1 MNFIEKYDNIFTKN
15 ECNYLINLFES
26 CPFHVEGRAGGEV
39 NYEKKKGIGIDLFF
53 KSDNENIVTEG
64 NQRINEIILPS
75 VIECLKEYKKKYP
88 LIDKVSSW
96 NIDNYYHIQ
105 RFNEGEGYYIIHCEQ
120 EGITSKRMLVWM
132 IYLNDAKSGTRFY
145 HQKVDMKAK
154 SGRVVIWP
162 AAWTHMHSGIIPNKG
177 TKYIATGWFSYD

>member
-1 MNFIEKYDNIFTKN
+1 MNFIEIYDNMLTKH
-15 ECNYLINLFES
+15 ECKLLIDLFES
-26 CPFHVEGRAGGEV
+26 CPFHVIGTAGGEID
-39 NYEKKKGIGIDLFF
+39 YEKKKGIGIDLFF
-53 KSDNENIVTEG
+53 KSDNENNITEG
-64 NQRINEIILPS
+64 NQIINEIILPP
-75 VIECLKEYKKKYP
+75 ILECLKKYKTKYP
-88 LIDKVSSW
+88 LIDETSSW
-96 NIDNYYHIQ
+96 KINNDYHLQ
-105 RFNEGEGYYIIHCEQ
+105 RFNEGEGYYIKHCEQ
-120 EGITSKRMLVWM
+120 EGLTPKRMLVWM